1 MFYKIRN
8 ILFMVLSFVLVAIG
22 AKAQGLVSLS
32 EEAMFEDELDTV
44 TEAPKTNTENK
55 PTAPTEVSVAEVPL
69 VAPNAPASAPKVI
82 PKGPMAPSVA
92 SQPSTM
98 TNSQAPVAKA
108 SSSSTEGKGL
118 FGSSNGLEPVE
129 DDLFEQMSDIEKRT
143 ALLNL
148 ELRREKLQNEIEAV
162 KNQRKQALIEEQ
174 EKAEAL
180 RLKNLEAE
188 KEVERKLVVEQE
200 KLRELDIQFE
210 TLRQEKILASY
221 KNKMLEENQKWIA
234 NNANFYKQIA
244 DLRKSNKDL
253 VDDANAKM
261 QALQKAAEDA
271 HQAHLARVEDYKKE
285 IKDHEAQINILRSR
299 ISTLEKERE
308 ETRRNPFAGF
318 DKRQLAEAA
327 GIDLSKINMAEAST
341 EATGSNSSVSIEPVD
356 TDLSKLYAV
365 TEIRGQGGE
374 LIAKLINKGGTS
386 FYVKKGTSL
395 QSGHII
401 TEITTTYVK
410 AENGTDK
417 HYLYFAA
424 GGILPTE
431 TAGFSIGEQSTD
443 STKKKSGPISSRL

>member
-1 MFYKIRN
+1 
-8 ILFMVLSFVLVAIG
+8 MVLSFVLIALG

-44 TEAPKTNTENK
+44 TEAPKINTENK
-55 PTAPTEVSVAEVPL
+55 PVAPTEVPVAEIPL
-69 VAPNAPASAPKVI
+69 VAPNAPSSAPKII
-82 PKGPMAPSVA
+82 PKGPMATSKGPMAPSIVG
-92 SQPSTM
+92 QPA
-98 TNSQAPVAKA
+98 APANTQDTA
-108 SSSSTEGKGL
+108 IESSPSNTKEKSL
-118 FGSSNGLEPVE
+118 FGSDNGLEPVE

-210 TLRQEKILASY
+210 TLRQEKILAAY

-253 VDDANAKM
+253 INDANAKM

-271 HQAHLARVEDYKKE
+271 QQAHLARVEDYKKE

-299 ISTLEKERE
+299 VSTLEKERE

-318 DKRQLAEAA
+318 DKQQLAEAA
-327 GIDLSKINMAEAST
+327 GIDLSKINLAEAAVGTS
-341 EATGSNSSVSIEPVD
+341 GSNSSVSIEPVD

-431 TAGFSIGEQSTD
+431 TSGFSINEQSTG
-443 STKKKSGPISSRL
+443 STKKKSGPITSRL